1 MDLVNGMLT
10 SVRNQRV
17 KDVVKLRNRRQRD
30 RQGRFVIE
38 GQRELACA
46 ADAGFTLEA
55 VYHCEDLFVDNDAR
69 DLVARVAEVAVDC
82 QQTSRAV
89 FEKMSYRHTPDGL
102 LGIAT
107 APDLSLAR
115 LPQPEDALWLVASA
129 IEKPGNLGAMLRCA
143 DAAGSAGVLV
153 ADPATD
159 VYNPNVVRASV
170 GTLFSVPIAVGTAE
184 DIRDW
189 LETRRVRIVT
199 ARPDGDVD
207 YTQAD
212 LRGNLAIIVGS
223 EHDGLGSAWSQPGC
237 EAVRIP
243 MAGRADSVNAAVA
256 AALLLFEARRQRR
269 TAAGR

>member
-1 MDLVNGMLT
+1 MLT
-10 SVRNQRV
+10 SFRNPRV

-38 GQRELACA
+38 GQRELTCA
-46 ADAGFTLEA
+46 SDAGFDLEA
-55 VYHCEDLFVDNDAR
+55 LYYCEDLFADNDAR
-69 DLVARVAEVAVDC
+69 DLVARVAETGVEC
-82 QQTSRAV
+82 QQTSRPV

-102 LGIAT
+102 LGVAA

-115 LPQPEDALWLVASA
+115 LQQPKDALWLVAAA

-143 DAAGSAGVLV
+143 DAAGGVGVLV

-159 VYNPNVVRASV
+159 VLNPNVVRASV

-184 DIRDW
+184 DVRDL
-189 LETRRVRIVT
+189 LEAHRVRIVT

-212 LRGNLAIIVGS
+212 LRGALAIVVGS
-223 EHDGLGSAWSQPGC
+223 EHDGLGSAWSPPRC

-256 AALLLFEARRQRR
+256 AAVLLFEARRQRR
-269 TAAGR
+269 TAVGR

>member
-1 MDLVNGMLT
+1 MLT
-10 SVRNQRV
+10 SFRNPRV
-17 KDVVKLRNRRQRD
+17 KDVVKLRDRRQRD

-46 ADAGFTLEA
+46 SDAGLTLEA
-55 VYHCEDLFVDNDAR
+55 VYYCEDLYDDSGAR
-69 DLVARVAEVAVDC
+69 DLLAKVAETGVDC

-102 LGIAT
+102 LGVAA

-115 LPQPEDALWLVASA
+115 LPQPKDALWLVAAA

-143 DAAGSAGVLV
+143 DAAGGAGVLV

-159 VYNPNVVRASV
+159 VFNPNVVRASV
-170 GTLFSVPIAVGTAE
+170 GTLFNVPVAVGTAGE
-184 DIRDW
+184 VRDW
-189 LETRRVRIVT
+189 LETHRVSIVA
-199 ARPDGDVD
+199 ARPDADVD

-212 LRGNLAIIVGS
+212 LRGNLAIVVGS
-223 EHDGLGSAWSQPGC
+223 EHDGLGSAWSPPRC

-256 AALLLFEARRQRR
+256 AAVLQFESRRQRR
-269 TAAGR
+269 SAAG